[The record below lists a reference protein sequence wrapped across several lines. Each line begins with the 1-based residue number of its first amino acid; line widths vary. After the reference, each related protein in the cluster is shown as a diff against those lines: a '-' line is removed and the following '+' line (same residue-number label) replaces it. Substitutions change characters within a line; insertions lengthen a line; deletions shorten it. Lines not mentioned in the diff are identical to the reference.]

1 MRDESSPAERA
12 RAIDVLIVTSI
23 FPASS
28 EAFAGVEMRALE
40 AAGTRL
46 RIRAMRPSGPD
57 VRRLLREQKLEHTNV
72 THADLTSLMRGM
84 AFAIAHPV
92 MAIKSVAWLLKNGW
106 RTPVLTIRCM
116 LLMPRLFDIFSEC
129 LSRPPDVLH
138 LYWGHYPAMVG
149 FLAKRYLRVVHL
161 SVSLTAF
168 DLVYRFGPGLR
179 IADEADSLWTHA
191 KCNVALIRGLGV
203 TNPRLRVLVRGLDP
217 AEVPDESRLRAK
229 QRGLIVTVSRL
240 VKNKG
245 VDDAIRV
252 LARAQRLHGS
262 LSLEIVGEGPERSY
276 LEALARKMGVGD
288 AVKFLGPLSHADVYE
303 RLATADMLLLMSRN
317 PSERLPNAVKE
328 AMVCRCICVM
338 TESPG
343 IEQLVGPLANKLVV
357 RQGDWNHAA
366 RLVADVM
373 ENCAIFEA
381 DRDTGRQ
388 HMLSEFDAARISGER
403 LAVWTAG
410 PPRARGRRS

>member
-1 MRDESSPAERA
+1 
-12 RAIDVLIVTSI
+12 
-23 FPASS
+23 
-28 EAFAGVEMRALE
+28 
-40 AAGTRL
+40 
-46 RIRAMRPSGPD
+46 
-57 VRRLLREQKLEHTNV
+57 
-72 THADLTSLMRGM
+72 
-84 AFAIAHPV
+84 
-92 MAIKSVAWLLKNGW
+92 
-106 RTPVLTIRCM
+106 M
-116 LLMPRLFDIFSEC
+116 LLMPRLFDIFGEC

-138 LYWGHYPAMVG
+138 LYWGHYPAIVG
-149 FLAKRYLRVVHL
+149 FLAKRFLRSVHL

-179 IADEADSLWTHA
+179 IAEEADSLWTHA
-191 KCNVALIRGLGV
+191 KCNVAMIRGLGV

-217 AEVPDESRLRAK
+217 AEVPGDSLLRAK
-229 QRGLIVTVSRL
+229 HRGLMITVSRL

-252 LARAQRLHGS
+252 LASARRVHGS
-262 LSLEIVGEGPERSY
+262 LSLEIIGEGTERAS
-276 LEALARKMGVGD
+276 LEALARKLGIGD
-288 AVKFLGPLSHADVYE
+288 AVKFLGSLSHADVYE
-303 RLATADMLLLMSRN
+303 RLATADILLLMSRN

-328 AMVCRCICVM
+328 AMACRCICVT

-373 ENCAIFEA
+373 ENRAIFEA
-381 DRDTGRQ
+381 DRDTGRN
-388 HMLSEFDAARISGER
+388 HMLSEFDAARVAGDR

-410 PPRARGRRS
+410 APLARGRRS